1 MVEKLLETY
10 EKINDKKFEISDMD
24 SKKEMQ
30 KAIFILSL
38 SGMTFENYYGYV
50 WDEYGP
56 YSSELAEDLKIYCST
71 DVKIKCDFN
80 DKELDLINKF
90 RKMLSEFAEGKQ
102 YDVVNVVEAKASM
115 MFFKEID
122 INLTNEE
129 ILSKLLT
136 KNPHLKYNDINKKIL
151 QFNF

>member
-10 EKINDKKFEISDMD
+10 EKIYDKKFEISDMD

-56 YSSELAEDLKIYCST
+56 YS
-71 DVKIKCDFN
+71 
-80 DKELDLINKF
+80 
-90 RKMLSEFAEGKQ
+90 
-102 YDVVNVVEAKASM
+102 
-115 MFFKEID
+115 
-122 INLTNEE
+122 
-129 ILSKLLT
+129 
-136 KNPHLKYNDINKKIL
+136 
-151 QFNF
+151 